1 MLQLFHMYS
10 SHVVDKYQIILPM
23 VSKVSIYFRFINL
36 FVIDIYILLVYLVL
50 VLDIHNTWPC
60 VVHICTC
67 QSELFIIIFLL
78 EFWTYLL

>member
-50 VLDIHNTWPC
+50 VLDIHNT
-60 VVHICTC
+60 
-67 QSELFIIIFLL
+67 
-78 EFWTYLL
+78 